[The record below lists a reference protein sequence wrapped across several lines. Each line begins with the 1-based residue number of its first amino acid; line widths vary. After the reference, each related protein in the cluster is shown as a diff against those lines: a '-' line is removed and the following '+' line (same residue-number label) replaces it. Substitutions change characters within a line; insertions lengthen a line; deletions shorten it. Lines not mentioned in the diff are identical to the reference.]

1 MVTGLPD
8 VGKSTL
14 CRMLVNWAARLG
26 RTPILVDLD
35 VGQNQI
41 SIPGTIGKNEVPSS
55 SAEFV
60 LVSAAMVIRRPASVE
75 EGFRIDMPL
84 VFSLWL

>member
-1 MVTGLPD
+1 MITGSPN
-8 VGKSTL
+8 VGKSTV

-41 SIPGTIGKNEVPSS
+41 SLPGTIGKKSKRNKNEENCICELICS
-55 SAEFV
+55 
-60 LVSAAMVIRRPASVE
+60 
-75 EGFRIDMPL
+75 
-84 VFSLWL
+84 

>member
-35 VGQNQI
+35 VGQNQV
-41 SIPGTIGKNEVPSS
+41 SVPGTIGKKNLELILCST
-55 SAEFV
+55 A
-60 LVSAAMVIRRPASVE
+60 
-75 EGFRIDMPL
+75 L
-84 VFSLWL
+84 VFSCNGYSSTSFG

>member
-1 MVTGLPD
+1 MVTGSPN
-8 VGKSTL
+8 VGKSTV

-41 SIPGTIGKNEVPSS
+41 SLPGTIGKKQ
-55 SAEFV
+55 
-60 LVSAAMVIRRPASVE
+60 RRIVH
-75 EGFRIDMPL
+75 L
-84 VFSLWL
+84 

>member
-1 MVTGLPD
+1 MITGLPD

-41 SIPGTIGKNEVPSS
+41 SIPGTICKIK
-55 SAEFV
+55 F
-60 LVSAAMVIRRPASVE
+60 LKK
-75 EGFRIDMPL
+75 
-84 VFSLWL
+84 

>member
-41 SIPGTIGKNEVPSS
+41 SIPGTIGKIERSIFFS
-55 SAEFV
+55 
-60 LVSAAMVIRRPASVE
+60 VILLL
-75 EGFRIDMPL
+75 F
-84 VFSLWL
+84 

>member
-1 MVTGLPD
+1 MVAGLAD

-14 CRMLVNWAARLG
+14 CRMLANWAARLG

-41 SIPGTIGKNEVPSS
+41 SIPGTIGMTSYWIKCDL
-55 SAEFV
+55 F
-60 LVSAAMVIRRPASVE
+60 
-75 EGFRIDMPL
+75 
-84 VFSLWL
+84 

>member
-1 MVTGLPD
+1 MITGLPD

-14 CRMLVNWAARLG
+14 SRMLVNWAARLG

-41 SIPGTIGKNEVPSS
+41 SIPGTIGKTKFENGFVISLFFCSS
-55 SAEFV
+55 FYGYSSTSFC
-60 LVSAAMVIRRPASVE
+60 
-75 EGFRIDMPL
+75 
-84 VFSLWL
+84 

>member
-14 CRMLVNWAARLG
+14 SRMLVNWAARLG

-41 SIPGTIGKNEVPSS
+41 SIPGTIGRTNCENSFVILEIFFCSS
-55 SAEFV
+55 GYGYS
-60 LVSAAMVIRRPASVE
+60 ST
-75 EGFRIDMPL
+75 GFG
-84 VFSLWL
+84 

>member
-41 SIPGTIGKNEVPSS
+41 SIPGTIGKIERSI
-55 SAEFV
+55 F
-60 LVSAAMVIRRPASVE
+60 
-75 EGFRIDMPL
+75 FQ
-84 VFSLWL
+84 

>member
-1 MVTGLPD
+1 MITGAAD
-8 VGKSTL
+8 AGKSTR

-41 SIPGTIGKNEVPSS
+41 SIPGTIGKCTVDI
-55 SAEFV
+55 A
-60 LVSAAMVIRRPASVE
+60 
-75 EGFRIDMPL
+75 
-84 VFSLWL
+84 

>member
-41 SIPGTIGKNEVPSS
+41 SLPGTIGQLKISTKTKQRNEN
-55 SAEFV
+55 
-60 LVSAAMVIRRPASVE
+60 
-75 EGFRIDMPL
+75 
-84 VFSLWL
+84 FSLDGHSSTCIS

>member
-1 MVTGLPD
+1 MITGLPD

-41 SIPGTIGKNEVPSS
+41 SIPGTIGRIKFENN
-55 SAEFV
+55 FV
-60 LVSAAMVIRRPASVE
+60 IFKIL
-75 EGFRIDMPL
+75 FL
-84 VFSLWL
+84 F